1 MPERGCASMVES
13 APSEGL
19 TLLWPWLLL
28 LLPLPWLVRK
38 FFSAASGASMQA
50 LKVPWFSM
58 MTAPG
63 STWMKQP
70 LLALA
75 ASLVWVFLLLAAAR
89 PQWVGEIEN
98 LPISGRDLLL
108 AVDISGSMDTQDMI
122 LNNKAV
128 NRLAVV
134 KKVAG
139 EFIQRRKGDR
149 VGLVLFGS
157 RAYLQTPLTFDTETT
172 SILLDESEI
181 GLAGRETAIG
191 DAIGLAVK
199 RLREDAA
206 SERVLILLTD
216 GANTSGEVQPMQA
229 AEFAAR
235 EGLKIYTVGV
245 GADEMVVQDFFGSR
259 MVNPSADLDEDTLKA
274 IAERTGG
281 AYFRARDAEA
291 LARIYEQL
299 DELEPVESDQEA
311 IRIEPRS
318 LHQRAQLSLAE
329 RSRLSVTGEGLTVD
343 GESVTNIT
351 IFERPRLDASGL
363 QRERKI
369 HYVPGKLP
377 RNRETRPFECSIERM
392 PM

>member
-1 MPERGCASMVES
+1 MAESMIT
-13 APSEGL
+13 EGL
-19 TLLWPWLLL
+19 TLAWVWMLL
-28 LLPLPWLVRK
+28 LLPLPWLARRWL
-38 FFSAASGASMQA
+38 SAAPQAGMQA
-50 LKVPWFSM
+50 LKVPWFAQ
-58 MTAPG
+58 MTDGRGGWVKRPV
-63 STWMKQP
+63 
-70 LLALA
+70 LIAL
-75 ASLVWVFLLLAAAR
+75 ASLVWIFLVAAAVR
-89 PQWVGEIEN
+89 PQWVGEIET
-98 LPISGRDLLL
+98 LPVTGRDLLL
-108 AVDISGSMDTQDMI
+108 AVDISGSMDTQDMV
-122 LNNKAV
+122 LAGKPV

-229 AEFAAR
+229 TEFAAR
-235 EGLKIYTVGV
+235 ESLKIYTVGV
-245 GADEMVVQDFFGSR
+245 GADEMMVQDFFGSR

-281 AYFRARDAEA
+281 AYFRARDAAA

-299 DELEPVESDQEA
+299 DELEPVESDQES
-311 IRIEPRS
+311 IRPVDELFFWPLGI
-318 LHQRAQLSLAE
+318 AFVLA
-329 RSRLSVTGEGLTVD
+329 LAAVLY
-343 GESVTNIT
+343 
-351 IFERPRLDASGL
+351 AM
-363 QRERKI
+363 Q
-369 HYVPGKLP
+369 PGI
-377 RNRETRPFECSIERM
+377 RRM
-392 PM
+392 ATTA

>member
-1 MPERGCASMVES
+1 MAE
-13 APSEGL
+13 
-19 TLLWPWLLL
+19 TLPAAGFNLAWAWLLL
-28 LLPLPWLVRK
+28 LLPLPWLMRRWL
-38 FFSAASGASMQA
+38 SAAPRTGMLAMR
-50 LKVPWFSM
+50 VPWFGQVVETS
-58 MTAPG
+58 G
-63 STWMKQP
+63 GWMRQP
-70 LLALA
+70 LLAAAAGLA
-75 ASLVWVFLLLAAAR
+75 WALLLLAAAR
-89 PQWVGEIEN
+89 PQWVGEIET
-98 LPISGRDLLL
+98 LPVTGRDLLL
-108 AVDISGSMDTQDMI
+108 AVDISGSMDTQDM
-122 LNNKAV
+122 LLGGRPV
-128 NRLAVV
+128 NRLAMV

-172 SILLDESEI
+172 ALLLEESEI

-206 SERVLILLTD
+206 SDRVLVLLTD

-229 AEFAAR
+229 TEFAAR

-245 GADEMVVQDFFGSR
+245 GADEMMVQDFFGSR
-259 MVNPSADLDEDTLKA
+259 VVNPSADLDEKTLRA

-311 IRIEPRS
+311 IRPVDELFYWP
-318 LHQRAQLSLAE
+318 LA
-329 RSRLSVTGEGLTVD
+329 LAFGLALAAALVA
-343 GESVTNIT
+343 NW
-351 IFERPRLDASGL
+351 
-363 QRERKI
+363 
-369 HYVPGKLP
+369 PGV
-377 RNRETRPFECSIERM
+377 RRQAVAA
-392 PM
+392 

>member
-13 APSEGL
+13 VSAEGL

-70 LLALA
+70 VLAFA
-75 ASLVWVFLLLAAAR
+75 ASLVWAFLLLAAAR

-122 LNNKAV
+122 LSSKAV
-128 NRLAVV
+128 NRLTVV

-157 RAYLQTPLTFDTETT
+157 RAYLQTPLTFDTPTT
-172 SILLDESEI
+172 SILLDESDI
-181 GLAGRETAIG
+181 GLA
-191 DAIGLAVK
+191 
-199 RLREDAA
+199 
-206 SERVLILLTD
+206 

-299 DELEPVESDQEA
+299 DKLEPVESDQEA
-311 IRIEPRS
+311 IRPVDELFYLPLSIAFLLALAATMLAMQPGI
-318 LHQRAQLSLAE
+318 RAG
-329 RSRLSVTGEGLTVD
+329 V
-343 GESVTNIT
+343 
-351 IFERPRLDASGL
+351 PAS
-363 QRERKI
+363 
-369 HYVPGKLP
+369 
-377 RNRETRPFECSIERM
+377 
-392 PM
+392 